1 MYRRVSPWL
10 AIAAA
15 VAMMATLG
23 FVAYWIPAFIYRP
36 QPLYF
41 HEPSRWGLDGAQ
53 EVSFMSGGDRLFGW
67 WAPPRNRASPVVLI
81 VHGRSSNISTR
92 ASIASSLVKDGFGV
106 LLFDYRG
113 YGRSSGRP
121 NEAGLTEDAQAAYD
135 WLHRQGVASRKVI
148 VVGQSLGNAPA
159 AQLSASRP
167 IAALVLVSPFTSLP
181 EAIDDHLGWTAIS
194 KLPWP
199 RNRFDV
205 ATSVAAISAPV
216 LFIVSRQDGLVPYD
230 NSLRLARRAQHVR
243 WLEADGLHHDG
254 LLTGV
259 ARNGRLSTALR
270 ALLNGG

>member
-1 MYRRVSPWL
+1 M
-10 AIAAA
+10 AAT
-15 VAMMATLG
+15 MAS
-23 FVAYWIPAFIYRP
+23 VAYWIPAFIYRP
-36 QPLYF
+36 QPLSF
-41 HEPSRWGLDGAQ
+41 HEPSRWGLGGAQ
-53 EVSFMSGGDRLFGW
+53 EVSFMSGGDRLAGW
-67 WAPPRNRASPVVLI
+67 WAPPRNPASPVVLI

-92 ASIASSLVKDGFGV
+92 ASIASSLLKDGFGV

-121 NEAGLTEDAQAAYD
+121 SEAGLTEDAQAAYD
-135 WLHRQGVASRKVI
+135 WLQRQGVASRNLI

-167 IAALVLVSPFTSLP
+167 VAALVLVSPFTSLP

-205 ATSVAAISAPV
+205 ATSVARVSAPI

-230 NSLRLARRAQHVR
+230 NSLRLAQRTRHVR

-254 LLTGV
+254 LLAGV
-259 ARNGRLSTALR
+259 ALSGGLSTALHTL
-270 ALLNGG
+270 ANGG